1 MKASCIK
8 AITRKDAL
16 AVMRNKLMLFA
27 VIFSVIFAVI
37 YYVLP
42 STVEETF
49 DVALYDGGSSQLFPP
64 VSELE
69 MEGIHIIFFTS
80 GEEFEKAVEEEDYV
94 AGIALPENFDSQ
106 LLSGKQPTIT
116 LYFKSDVP
124 ESVRTSIEYF
134 IQMAIEYIAL
144 GEQPIDIGTEMLGED
159 MAGEHIPLRE
169 QSVPFFIL
177 MALMMEM
184 WTISTLIV
192 EESAFGTMRAVL
204 VTPAS
209 PSDVI
214 MAKGAIGII
223 YSFFVAVSILILTQS
238 VRGNLPV
245 LFLGIFLGAAMAVS
259 MGLFL
264 GSLTKNILGSYIYV
278 SIPLLILILPGMFIF
293 VPNVSLSIVK
303 VIPTYYLA
311 NAFGQILNSG
321 AGLVEV
327 WKDFLIIAGFDT
339 VFFVL
344 GVYALRRRFS

>member
-8 AITRKDAL
+8 AIIRKDAI
-16 AVMRNKLMLFA
+16 AAMRNKLLLLGLFA
-27 VIFSVIFAVI
+27 GIIFAAI
-37 YYVLP
+37 YYVFP

-49 DVALYDGGSSQLFPP
+49 DVALYDGSSSQLFPP

-69 MEGIHIIFFTS
+69 VEGIHILSFTS
-80 GEEFEKAVEEEDYV
+80 EEEVEKAVREEDYV
-94 AGIALPENFDSQ
+94 AGITLPENFDSL
-106 LLSGKQPTIT
+106 LLSGKQPTVT

-134 IQMAIEYIAL
+134 IQMAIEYVAL
-144 GEQPIDIGTEMLGED
+144 EEQPVDIETEMVGED
-159 MAGEHIPLRE
+159 MAGKHIPLRE
-169 QSVPFFIL
+169 QTVPFFL
-177 MALMMEM
+177 VFALMMEM

-214 MAKGAIGII
+214 MSKGIVGAV
-223 YSFFVAVSILILTQS
+223 YSFFVVASILILTQS

-245 LFLGIFLGAAMAVS
+245 LFLGVFLGAIMTVS
-259 MGLFL
+259 MGLFM

-278 SIPLLILILPGMFIF
+278 AVPLLILILPGMFIF
-293 VPNVSLSIVK
+293 VPDISLSIVK

-321 AGLVEV
+321 AGLAEV

-339 VFFVL
+339 GFFVL